1 MACHVVDMG
10 SPWVMSTRIS
20 FLYGDFTHEAVYLAV
35 DRNGDGDVADS
46 GEISVFF
53 DENNASGLAAP
64 AGSVLDIVQARDGS
78 VFYGDNPT
86 DSVYRLVDRNG
97 DGDAQDAGEA
107 KVWFSAAGNAAG
119 FVMPTPNGVS
129 VGADG
134 AVYIVNAGVVSGP
147 VDDVVYRTV
156 DRNRDGDAQDAGEAK
171 VWLDLQTLNPTSS
184 AFEISFT
191 GEIAYI
197 TDTNGSAP
205 DTIYRAVDS
214 DRSGRIEADEVVTFI
229 ADNSPLG
236 VNVEYP
242 HDSLG
247 ETVYAFEFAKRG
259 AYHTLYAL
267 NDRDGSGQ
275 IDSADEARVVWDA
288 SHLPSGYVISTG
300 SGMDA
305 VADGSILLAANG
317 SQPNQDHLVRL
328 VDSNGDGDFL
338 DSGETTVIAAKV
350 DGNLEVER
358 VRPVETYRQL
368 AGDSLP
374 DLVYGSSRGET
385 LDAGRGPARIFGF
398 DGNDRL
404 LGGGSDDELVGGAG
418 RDTLLG
424 GRGGD
429 RLDGGR
435 GADTVFGGQGADLFV
450 IGHDDA
456 VDTIFD
462 FNRRQGDR
470 IRIELPDAIVGS
482 DGEVSASLLRLSTG
496 ILGTSLQVDS
506 DYDASNGFQAKTVA
520 LIVANYGLSLA
531 AIVDNDL
538 V

>member
-1 MACHVVDMG
+1 
-10 SPWVMSTRIS
+10 MSTTIS
-20 FLYGDFTHEAVYLAV
+20 FLFGDFTHEAMFLAV
-35 DRNGDGDVADS
+35 DRNHDGDVADA
-46 GEISVFF
+46 GEISIFF

-64 AGSVLDIVQARDGS
+64 SGTVLDLVQAPDGS
-78 VFYGDNPT
+78 IFYGDNPT

-147 VDDVVYRTV
+147 VDDVVYRTI
-156 DRNRDGDAQDAGEAK
+156 DRNGDGDAQDAGEAK
-171 VWLDLQTLNPTSS
+171 VWLDLQTLNPASS

-205 DTIYRAVDS
+205 DTIYRAVDANRNGKIDS
-214 DRSGRIEADEVVTFI
+214 NEVGVFI

-259 AYHTLYAL
+259 SFHTLYAL
-267 NDRDGSGQ
+267 NDRDGSGA
-275 IDSADEARVVWDA
+275 IDSPDEARAVWDA
-288 SHLPSGYVISTG
+288 SHLPTGYVISTG

-317 SQPNQDHLVRL
+317 GQPNQDHLVRL
-328 VDSNGDGDFL
+328 VDNNGDGDFL
-338 DSGETTVIAAKV
+338 DAGETKVIAAKV
-350 DGNLEVER
+350 DCNLEVER
-358 VRPVETYRQL
+358 VRPVEAYQPK
-368 AGDSLP
+368 GDAWLP
-374 DLVYGSSRGET
+374 DLVYGTSRGET
-385 LDAGRGPARIFGF
+385 LVTGADPARIFGF
-398 DGNDRL
+398 DGDDRL
-404 LGGGSDDELVGGAG
+404 VGGTADDELVGGAG
-418 RDTLLG
+418 RDTLVG

-435 GADTVFGGQGADLFV
+435 GADAVTGGKGADLFV
-450 IGHDDA
+450 ISHDDA
-456 VDTIFD
+456 VDTIVD
-462 FNRRQGDR
+462 FNLRQGDR
-470 IRIELPDAIVGS
+470 IRIELPDAIVGT
-482 DGEVSASLLRLSTG
+482 DGEVSGNLLRLSASG
-496 ILGTSLQVDS
+496 GGTALEVDR
-506 DYDASNGFQAKTVA
+506 DYDASNGFQAKAVA
-520 LIVANYGLSLA
+520 LILSNHGLDLA
-531 AIVDNDL
+531 SIIDNDI

>member
-1 MACHVVDMG
+1 
-10 SPWVMSTRIS
+10 MSTRIS
-20 FLYGDFTHEAVYLAV
+20 FLYGDFTHEAVYRAV

-53 DENNASGLAAP
+53 DDGNASGLAAP
-64 AGSVLDIVQARDGS
+64 AGSVLDIVQGPRGV

-86 DSVYRLVDRNG
+86 DSVYRLIDKNG
-97 DGDAQDAGEA
+97 DGDAQDKGEA

-129 VGADG
+129 VGPNG

-147 VDDVVYRTV
+147 VDDVVYRTI
-156 DRNRDGDAQDAGEAK
+156 DRNGDGDAQDAGEAS

-205 DTIYRAVDS
+205 DTIYRAVDENGNGTI
-214 DRSGRIEADEVVTFI
+214 DSGEAGVFL

-236 VNVEYP
+236 INVEYP

-247 ETVYAFEFAKRG
+247 ETVYAFEFTKRG

-275 IDSADEARVVWDA
+275 IDSPDEARAIWDA

-338 DSGETTVIAAKV
+338 DSGETTVIAAKA

-358 VRPVETYRQL
+358 VRPVETYL
-368 AGDSLP
+368 PKGDDSLP
-374 DLVYGSSRGET
+374 ELIYGTSRNET
-385 LDAGRGPARIFGF
+385 LNASGDAARIFGF
-398 DGNDRL
+398 DGKDRL
-404 LGGGSDDELVGGAG
+404 NGSSADDELVGGAG
-418 RDTLLG
+418 KDTLRG
-424 GRGGD
+424 DNGRD

-435 GADTVFGGQGADLFV
+435 DSDIVYGGKGADLFV
-450 IGHDDA
+450 VSHDDA
-456 VDTIFD
+456 LDTFKD
-462 FNRRQGDR
+462 FNFGQGDR
-470 IRIELPDAIVGS
+470 IRIELPDAIVGG
-482 DGEVSASLLRLSTG
+482 DGEVSGSLLRLSASGQSTA
-496 ILGTSLQVDS
+496 LEVDS
-506 DYDASNGFQAKTVA
+506 DYDSSNGFQAKAVA
-520 LIVANYGLSLA
+520 LIVGSQGLDLA
-531 AIVDNDL
+531 SVIDNDII
-538 V
+538 

>member
-1 MACHVVDMG
+1 MNA
-10 SPWVMSTRIS
+10 RLS
-20 FLYGDFTHEAVYLAV
+20 FLYGDFTHEAVFLAV
-35 DRNGDGDVADS
+35 DRNRDGDVADS

-53 DENNASGLAAP
+53 DGTNASGLAAP
-64 AGSVLDIVQARDGS
+64 AGSALDIVQARDGS

-86 DSVYRLVDRNG
+86 DSVYRLIDRNG
-97 DGDAQDAGEA
+97 DGDAQDPGEA
-107 KVWFSAAGNAAG
+107 RVWFSAKGNAAG
-119 FVMPTPNGVS
+119 FVMPTPNGV
-129 VGADG
+129 GIGPDG

-147 VDDVVYRTV
+147 VDDVVYRTI
-156 DRNRDGDAQDAGEAK
+156 DRNGDGDAQDRGEAN
-171 VWLDLQTLNPTSS
+171 VWLNLQTLNPTSS

-197 TDTNGSAP
+197 TDTNGGAP
-205 DTIYRAVDS
+205 DTIYRAVD
-214 DRSGRIEADEVVTFI
+214 RNGNGTVESGEVGTFI

-247 ETVYAFEFAKRG
+247 ETVYAFEFARRG

-275 IDSADEARVVWDA
+275 IDDADEARVIWDA
-288 SHLPSGYVISTG
+288 SHLPTGYAISTG

-317 SQPNQDHLVRL
+317 GQPNQDHLVRL
-328 VDSNGDGDFL
+328 VDTNGDGDFL

-358 VRPVETYRQL
+358 VRPVETYEAPRE
-368 AGDSLP
+368 DVLP
-374 DLVYGSSRGET
+374 DLVYGSARAET
-385 LDAGRGPARIFGF
+385 LKAHDGPARIFGF

-404 LGGGSDDELVGGAG
+404 VGGDGRDELVGGAG
-418 RDTLLG
+418 SDHLSG
-424 GRGGD
+424 GAKAD

-435 GADTVFGGQGADLFV
+435 GADSLVGGAGNDLFV
-450 IGHDDA
+450 IGQDDA

-462 FNRRQGDR
+462 FNYRQGDQV
-470 IRIELPDAIVGS
+470 RIELPDAVAGT
-482 DGEVSASLLRLSTG
+482 DGEIFRDLFRVSSNLLG
-496 ILGTSLQVDS
+496 AQLQVDR

-520 LIVANYGLSLA
+520 WIIGAQGASLGGLIENEL
-531 AIVDNDL
+531 I
-538 V
+538 